1 MLALDKI
8 GAEGAGAV
16 LQKTVDLA
24 KAGDAR
30 SAEMILSRVWPAR
43 RGRPIVLDL
52 PALNTA
58 GGLAQAMGAV
68 VAAVAGGILTPEEG
82 HGVAALLE
90 LQRKA
95 IETEDIA
102 VRVATLEQAA
112 QEKRR

>member
-1 MLALDKI
+1 
-8 GAEGAGAV
+8 
-16 LQKTVDLA
+16 
-24 KAGDAR
+24 
-30 SAEMILSRVWPAR
+30 
-43 RGRPIVLDL
+43 
-52 PALNTA
+52 
-58 GGLAQAMGAV
+58 MGAV